1 MPSTV
6 TGRRSSQVKHGNK
19 EPTPKPAKAEAW
31 TDPDRAPARDAAW
44 LDSKTEEELAD
55 LDEEFDD
62 DRFLDAYRC
71 AAVGCLPLLAED
83 VMQLANRDHFRAH
96 AVNRPLNDT
105 SIHAAG
111 TDAPAAAGG
120 CLKT

>member
-6 TGRRSSQVKHGNK
+6 TRPPLCQVKHGNK
-19 EPTPKPAKAEAW
+19 EPAPKPAKAEAW

-62 DRFLDAYRC
+62 DRFLDAYRRV
-71 AAVGCLPLLAED
+71 A
-83 VMQLANRDHFRAH
+83 
-96 AVNRPLNDT
+96 
-105 SIHAAG
+105 
-111 TDAPAAAGG
+111 
-120 CLKT
+120 